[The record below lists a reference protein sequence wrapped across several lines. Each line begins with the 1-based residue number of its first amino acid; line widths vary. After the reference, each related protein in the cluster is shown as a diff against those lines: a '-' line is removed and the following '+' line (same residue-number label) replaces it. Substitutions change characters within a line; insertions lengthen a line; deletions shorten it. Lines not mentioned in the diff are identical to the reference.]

1 MPRFTPRQSDVD
13 KFVSAYR
20 RTSRLLE
27 DARESVTASGDV
39 PEWLAADIVPALPE
53 IDVDELDTQGL
64 RVEFATRDDFNRTMR
79 YMDRLQRESR
89 KDVNT
94 DESKGITQLGYYGT
108 LTAVRGDTVDG
119 LEGVQVR
126 RERGYIE
133 QARQRESLRR
143 LESQGVT
150 MERVPIMK
158 VDPETGEATQAYSS
172 SRHPLYT
179 YVPST
184 MEDLQRYRELINR
197 NESLAILPPDAE
209 ELPEIAQ
216 VEQLGSYRPVRSRSR
231 RMTGRDVAARVTSD
245 TVADMRTTTY
255 FENYALIAEALLPD
269 TIAGEIRAYVA
280 KIESMSPSRRKQVYE
295 MIADTPDDAGSLDY
309 LYHDMSASISTQV
322 TNILKFWREKVAPEI
337 GMKAPSE
344 TEVGSIT
351 VELER
356 EGYMPD
362 SGQALYDEYQRRKAK
377 GKVTTFT
384 FEDMRR
390 LVKGS

>member
-1 MPRFTPRQSDVD
+1 MPRFTPRQSDVE

-53 IDVDELDTQGL
+53 IDVDGLDTQGL

-79 YMDRLQRESR
+79 YMERLQRESR

-119 LEGVQVR
+119 LEGLQVR

-143 LESQGVT
+143 LESQGVS

-158 VDPETGEATQAYSS
+158 VDPETGESTQAYSS

-184 MEDLQRYRELINR
+184 MEDLQKYRELVNR
-197 NESLAILPPDAE
+197 NESLSILPPDAE

-231 RMTGRDVAARVTSD
+231 RMTGRDVARRISSD

-255 FENYALIAEALLPD
+255 FENYALIAEAVLPD
-269 TIAGEIRAYVA
+269 TIAGEIRAYVD

-309 LYHDMSASISTQV
+309 LYTDRSASISTQV
-322 TNILKFWREKVAPEI
+322 TNILRFWRETVAPEI
-337 GMKAPSE
+337 GMKPPSD
-344 TEVGSIT
+344 TEIGSVS

-356 EGYMPD
+356 EGYVPD

-377 GKVTTFT
+377 GKTTTFT

>member
-13 KFVSAYR
+13 KFISAYR
-20 RTSRLLE
+20 RTSRLLD
-27 DARESVTASGDV
+27 DARDSVTASGDV

-53 IDVDELDTQGL
+53 IDVDELDMQGL

-79 YMDRLQRESR
+79 YMERLQRESR

-94 DESKGITQLGYYGT
+94 DDSKGITQLGYYGT

-119 LEGVQVR
+119 LEGLQVR
-126 RERGYIE
+126 RERRYIE

-158 VDPETGEATQAYSS
+158 VDPDTGEATQAYSS

-184 MEDLQRYRELINR
+184 MEDLQKYRELINR
-197 NESLAILPPDAE
+197 NESLSILPPDAE

-231 RMTGRDVAARVTSD
+231 RMSGRDVAARISSD

-255 FENYALIAEALLPD
+255 FENYALIAEAVLPD
-269 TIAGEIRAYVA
+269 TIAGEIRDYVS
-280 KIESMSPSRRKQVYE
+280 KIESMSPSHRKQVYE

-309 LYHDMSASISTQV
+309 LYHDMSTSISTQV
-322 TNILKFWREKVAPEI
+322 TNILKFWRETIAPEI
-337 GMKAPSE
+337 GMKPPSE
-344 TEVGSIT
+344 TEVGSIS

-362 SGQALYDEYQRRKAK
+362 TGQALYDEYQRRKAK

>member
-13 KFVSAYR
+13 RFSELYIDTYA
-20 RTSRLLE
+20 LLE
-27 DARESVTASGDV
+27 DARESIERNTGV
-39 PEWLAADIVPALPE
+39 PEWFAKDVVPALPE
-53 IDVDELDTQGL
+53 MEVENMTVEDL
-64 RVEFATRDDFNRTMR
+64 RVEFATRDDYNRMLR
-79 YMDRLQRESR
+79 YMERLQRES
-89 KDVNT
+89 KKEVHTND
-94 DESKGITQLGYYGT
+94 SKNVKQMGEYGT
-108 LTAVRGDTVDG
+108 LTAIKGDTTEGFEG
-119 LEGVQVR
+119 LQVR

-197 NESLAILPPDAE
+197 NESLAILPPDAD

-255 FENYALIAEALLPD
+255 FENYALIAEAVLPD
-269 TIAGEIRAYVA
+269 TIAGEIRAYVD

-344 TEVGSIT
+344 TEVSSIS

-362 SGQALYDEYQRRKAK
+362 SGQALYDEYQRRKSK
-377 GKVTTFT
+377 GKVSTFT